1 LVRLRAEI
9 RAGELLA
16 EMQKNKGTC
25 AQLRGDIPVGGS
37 APRPPTDTAPKL
49 SDLVLTKS
57 QSSRWQQLA
66 ARSRLERRL
75 VSFSS
80 LDTRSTERKLMA
92 VRRTIKTTVLTLK
105 RDSRIGEPF
114 GTLVSCIEE
123 AWAAIPPEYRESSG
137 FEISQLT
144 VWYHR
149 PEADEDMRERA
160 EYERLKA
167 KFENI
172 SYE

>member
-1 LVRLRAEI
+1 VPRA
-9 RAGELLA
+9 
-16 EMQKNKGTC
+16 
-25 AQLRGDIPVGGS
+25 
-37 APRPPTDTAPKL
+37 
-49 SDLVLTKS
+49 
-57 QSSRWQQLA
+57 SRWQQLA
-66 ARSRLERRL
+66 ARSRLERGL

-80 LDTRSTERKLMA
+80 LDISSVCGEEVDA

-105 RDSRIGEPF
+105 RDSFVGEPF
-114 GTLVSCIEE
+114 GMLVSCIEE
-123 AWAAIPPEYRESSG
+123 AWAAIPPECRETSD

-144 VWYHR
+144 VWYQR
-149 PEADEDMRERA
+149 PETDEDMRERA